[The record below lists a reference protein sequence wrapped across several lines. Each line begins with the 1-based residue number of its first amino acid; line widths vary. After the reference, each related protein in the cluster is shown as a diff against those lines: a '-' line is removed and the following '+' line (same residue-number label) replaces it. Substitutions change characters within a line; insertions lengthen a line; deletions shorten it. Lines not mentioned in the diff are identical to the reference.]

1 MKHIKLFFGLTL
13 CALLGATACQDS
25 FDNPVLQ
32 APQATKTPNSTILE
46 VKEKYWDDATNYIDT
61 VKLTDEGKH
70 VIIAGRVISSDE
82 DGNIYK
88 SLVIQDN
95 TAALVMSINANSL
108 YNYYRIGQEIVI
120 DLTDMYLGKYNGLQQ
135 LGFPEVYRDAWEATF
150 MPLEF
155 FKAHSEL
162 NDLPAPSKVD
172 TITATIPGLETDAAG
187 LRKWQGQLVRFNNVH
202 FEGAD
207 GKLKFVDQQK
217 VTANRTLVDENGAS
231 ILVRNS
237 GYAKFYND
245 VLPYDDPKTEKN
257 EGVGDVC
264 GILSYYGSQWQ
275 LLLRSIS
282 DCMNF
287 GNPTLTPGT
296 EDNPYSVD
304 QAIELQNS
312 GASGWVKGYI
322 VGAVA
327 PEVEEIT
334 SNDQIEWTAPTTL
347 ANTLVIG
354 ATPDTKDIKSC
365 LVIALPQDSKFR
377 EYGNLKDHPELLK
390 REIQVLGRLE
400 TFMGVFGITGNK
412 GTVSEFKIEGVDPGG
427 NPSAPGD
434 GTKEKPYNVAQVQG
448 GTATGTAWVT
458 GYIVGWVEGITLAD
472 GAHFDVPAT
481 VASNMLIASSADET
495 DYTKCLPIQL
505 PTGNIRTALN
515 LMDNPGNL
523 GKVVKLHGSIEK
535 YFGQTGVK
543 SVDDYVL
550 DGDTPEPPAPGG
562 DATSI
567 ADLYTKT
574 GKDNK
579 TVVKVNFPMTVTY
592 FSSVDAR
599 YTYVTDGTSYSL
611 IYGKIATPYEKGQ
624 IIPAGWEAKVQNYNG
639 LIEIIPNDL
648 NAMPASTGT
657 AEVNYFSGDASFVT
671 VDNQSKVVVMKD
683 VVFAAA
689 TPGEK
694 AAFTGKVN
702 GVEFNLYNTYTLA
715 SVPAGTYTVTGVV
728 AVNKNNPQLIPLS
741 YTGDTPEPPVDDWV
755 YADFNTFNGG
765 KANSKYG
772 TADTFYSTTSG
783 WKAVFSCILSG
794 SAADPGS
801 NPAFHFISSDPTVL
815 AACMTGNTNNPGSI
829 VSPAISGG
837 YSAIKFNY
845 GLPYTDTKLSFKMTL
860 FASVSGSLVKLDEKV
875 ITVENPAKQTAY
887 EYVYEGS
894 VDKDFIIQFDN
905 LSPSAAASNKDRVA
919 IWNVA
924 WKKFK

>member
-13 CALLGATACQDS
+13 CALLAATACQDS
-25 FDNPVLQ
+25 FDNPVLK
-32 APQATKTPNSTILE
+32 APQASKTPNSTILE
-46 VKEKYWDDATNYIDT
+46 VKEKYWNDANNYLDT
-61 VKLTDEGKH
+61 IELTEAGEH
-70 VIIAGRVISSDE
+70 VIISGRVISSDAA
-82 DGNIYK
+82 GNIYK
-88 SLVIQDN
+88 SLVIQDK
-95 TAALVMSINANSL
+95 TAALAMSINANSM
-108 YNYYRIGQEIVI
+108 YNQYRIGQEIVI
-120 DLTDMYLGKYNGLQQ
+120 DLTDMMIGKYNGLQQ
-135 LGFPEVYRDAWEATF
+135 LGFPDVYRDEWEATF

-162 NDLPAPSKVD
+162 NGLPEPSKVD
-172 TITATIPGLETDAAG
+172 TITTTISDLGNDAAG
-187 LRKWQGQLVRFNNVH
+187 QRKWQSQLVRFNKVH
-202 FEGAD
+202 FQEAD
-207 GKLKFVDQQK
+207 GKACFTDEQK
-217 VTANRTLVDENGAS
+217 VTANRTLVDENGS
-231 ILVRNS
+231 TIIVRNS
-237 GYAKFYND
+237 GYANFCTQL
-245 VLPYDDPKTEKN
+245 LPYDNPKTADVN
-257 EGVGDVC
+257 EGEGDVV
-264 GILSYYGSQWQ
+264 GILSFYSNQWQ
-275 LLLRSIS
+275 LLLRSID

-334 SNDQIEWTAPTTL
+334 ANDQIEWEAPTTL

-377 EYGNLKDHPELLK
+377 EVGNLKDHPELLK

-400 TFMGVFGITGNK
+400 TFMGVFGVTGNK
-412 GTVSEFKIEGVDPGG
+412 GTTSEFKIEGIDPGG
-427 NPSAPGD
+427 DPTTPGD
-434 GTKEKPYNVAQVQG
+434 GSKEKPYNVAQVQG

-458 GYIVGWVEGITLAD
+458 GYIVGWIDGKTISD
-472 GAHFDVPAT
+472 GAKFTVPAS
-481 VASNMLIASSADET
+481 VASNIMIAASADET
-495 DYTKCLPIQL
+495 DYNKCLPIQL
-505 PTGNIRTALN
+505 PAGSVRAALN
-515 LMDNPGNL
+515 LQDNPANL
-523 GKVVKLHGSIEK
+523 GKAVKLHGSIEK

-550 DGDTPEPPAPGG
+550 PEPPAPGG

-639 LIEIIPNDL
+639 FIEIIPNDL

-694 AAFTGKVN
+694 ATFTGKVN

-715 SVPAGTYTVTGVV
+715 SVPDGTYTVTGVV

-772 TADTFYSTTSG
+772 TSDTFYSTDSG

-815 AACMTGNTNNPGSI
+815 AACMTGNKNNPGSI
-829 VSPAISGG
+829 VSPKIPGGFSEMKFKYAI
-837 YSAIKFNY
+837 
-845 GLPYTDTKLSFKMTL
+845 PYTDSKIQFKVTL
-860 FASVSGSLVKLDEKV
+860 YAVSSGGSLVKMLEE
-875 ITVENPAKQTAY
+875 TVTEDAPIKSNVY
-887 EYVYEGS
+887 EYTLSGGTGTDVI
-894 VDKDFIIQFDN
+894 VQFDN
-905 LSPSAAASNKDRVA
+905 LCPSGATTNKDRVA
-919 IWNVA
+919 IWDVK
-924 WKKFK
+924 WK